1 MNKIFSTALLLSTI
15 CAGPVFAQTTTPPA
29 STMAPATT
37 PPAVTMAPAATTAT
51 TPRAAT
57 MAPATTTATTTPP
70 STLTPAVP
78 TNAVNTTPGAPIAGA
93 NSFTMAQAQTRL
105 KDQGFTQVSELA
117 KDDKSIWRGHAM
129 KDGKSVGVAVDYQGN
144 ITTD

>member
-1 MNKIFSTALLLSTI
+1 MNRIFSTALLLGTI
-15 CAGPVFAQTTTPPA
+15 CAGPVLAQTTTTPSPAAMPPNG
-29 STMAPATT
+29 
-37 PPAVTMAPAATTAT
+37 TMAPAAATAT
-51 TPRAAT
+51 TPPAAT
-57 MAPATTTATTTPP
+57 MAPATATATTTPP
-70 STLTPAVP
+70 STMPPAVT
-78 TNAVNTTPGAPIAGA
+78 TNAVNNTPGAPIAGA

-105 KDQGFTQVSELA
+105 KNQGFTQVSELM

>member
-15 CAGPVFAQTTTPPA
+15 CAGPVLAQTTTPP
-29 STMAPATT
+29 PATT
-37 PPAVTMAPAATTAT
+37 PP
-51 TPRAAT
+51 AAT
-57 MAPATTTATTTPP
+57 MAPATATVTTTPP
-70 STLTPAVP
+70 STMPPAVT
-78 TNAVNTTPGAPIAGA
+78 TNAVNTTPGAPVAGA

-105 KDQGFTQVSELA
+105 KDQGFTQVSELM
-117 KDDKSIWRGHAM
+117 KDAKSIWRGHAM